1 LAGAE
6 ALGDESQYQAALA
19 LLERAD
25 PADPL
30 APVLAL
36 RRAGLLDRLD
46 RLPEAEGE
54 LRRLAAQFPRAFQPM
69 ARLGDMYRARQ
80 NWAPAVTAYDA
91 AIGRLG
97 APVVTHWPL
106 FYARG
111 IALERAK
118 RWPEAEADFQRA
130 LSLNPEQP
138 LVLNYLAYSW
148 VELGQNLPEARRML
162 ERAVELRPNDGNI
175 ADSLGWALF
184 KLGDFPGAVRW
195 LEKAVEL
202 ESQSSVI
209 NDHLGDAYWAQG
221 RRQEAL
227 FQWRRA
233 LILGPE
239 VDEGPKIEAKIT
251 NGLAGQPVAETRR

>member
-1 LAGAE
+1 V
-6 ALGDESQYQAALA
+6 
-19 LLERAD
+19 
-25 PADPL
+25 PA
-30 APVLAL
+30 
-36 RRAGLLDRLD
+36 
-46 RLPEAEGE
+46 
-54 LRRLAAQFPRAFQPM
+54 
-69 ARLGDMYRARQ
+69 
-80 NWAPAVTAYDA
+80 
-91 AIGRLG
+91 
-97 APVVTHWPL
+97 VTHWPL

-130 LSLNPEQP
+130 LSLSPEQP

-184 KLGDFPGAVRW
+184 KLGDIPGAVRW

-221 RRQEAL
+221 RRREAL

-233 LILGPE
+233 LVLGPE
-239 VDEGPKIEAKIT
+239 GDEGPKIEGKIA
-251 NGLAGQPVAETRR
+251 NGLAGQPVVETRR

>member
-1 LAGAE
+1 
-6 ALGDESQYQAALA
+6 
-19 LLERAD
+19 
-25 PADPL
+25 
-30 APVLAL
+30 
-36 RRAGLLDRLD
+36 
-46 RLPEAEGE
+46 
-54 LRRLAAQFPRAFQPM
+54 M
-69 ARLGDMYRARQ
+69 ARLGDMYRGRQ
-80 NWAPAVTAYDA
+80 NWPPAIVAYDA
-91 AIGRLG
+91 AIARLG
-97 APVVTHWPL
+97 VPAVVHWPI

-130 LSLNPEQP
+130 LSLSPEQP

-148 VELGQNLPEARRML
+148 VEMGQNLVEARRML

-184 KLGDFPGAVRW
+184 KLGDIPGAVRW

-209 NDHLGDAYWAQG
+209 NDHLGDAYRAQG
-221 RRQEAL
+221 RRREAL

-239 VDEGPKIEAKIT
+239 GDEGPKIEAKIAD
-251 NGLAGQPVAETRR
+251 GLAPQPAAERRR

>member
-1 LAGAE
+1 
-6 ALGDESQYQAALA
+6 
-19 LLERAD
+19 
-25 PADPL
+25 
-30 APVLAL
+30 LAL

-46 RLPEAEGE
+46 KLTEAEGE
-54 LRRLAAQFPRAFQPM
+54 LRRLAAQYPRAFQPV
-69 ARLGDMYRARQ
+69 ARLGDLYRGRQ
-80 NWAPAVTAYDA
+80 NWAAAIPAYDA

-97 APVVTHWPL
+97 VPAVTHWPL

-130 LSLNPEQP
+130 LSLSPEQP

-184 KLGDFPGAVRW
+184 KLGDIPGAVRW

-221 RRQEAL
+221 RRREAL

-233 LILGPE
+233 LVLGPE
-239 VDEGPKIEAKIT
+239 GDEGPKIEGKIA
-251 NGLAGQPVAETRR
+251 NGLAGQPVVETRR